1 MNSFPTLRTQRLH
14 LRELVAS
21 DAPAV
26 FAIHS
31 DADSM
36 RWFGA
41 DPMTD
46 LSQAQA
52 LIETF
57 AHWRTQP
64 NPGTRWGIEWE
75 GMLVGSC
82 GLFKWNRGWNSC
94 SLACKLA
101 PGARGLGLMN
111 EALRAMLDWGVT
123 HMQLHRMEALLHPQN
138 GASLRLLERLGF
150 KIEGT
155 LREAGFWGGQR
166 HELQVLGLL
175 TQEWLDKK
183 KTGI

>member
-1 MNSFPTLRTQRLH
+1 MTAFPTLRTQRLY

-46 LSQAQA
+46 LVQAQA

-82 GLFKWNRGWNSC
+82 GLFKWNREWNSC
-94 SLACKLA
+94 ALAFELT
-101 PGARGLGLMN
+101 PGARGKGLMS
-111 EALRAMLDWGVT
+111 EALHAMLDWGIEC
-123 HMQLHRMEALLHPQN
+123 MQLQRLEALVHPHN
-138 GASLRLLERLGF
+138 SECLRLLERLGF
-150 KIEGT
+150 NVEGT
-155 LREAGFWGGQR
+155 LRQAGFWNGRRQDL
-166 HELQVLGLL
+166 HILGLL
-175 TQEWLDKK
+175 VN
-183 KTGI
+183 

>member
-1 MNSFPTLRTQRLH
+1 MTAFPTLHTQRLY

-41 DPMTD
+41 DPMID
-46 LSQAQA
+46 LAQAQA

-57 AHWRTQP
+57 AHWRTQS
-64 NPGTRWGIEWE
+64 NPGTRWGIELE
-75 GMLVGSC
+75 GELVGSC

-94 SLACKLA
+94 ALAFELA
-101 PGARGLGLMN
+101 PGARGKGLMG
-111 EALRAMLDWGVT
+111 EALRGMLDWGIAYM
-123 HMQLHRMEALLHPQN
+123 HLHRVEALVHPHN
-138 GASLRLLERLGF
+138 NASLRLLERLGF
-150 KIEGT
+150 KFEGT
-155 LREAGFWGGQR
+155 LREAGCWGGQR
-166 HELQVLGLL
+166 HDLKVLGLL
-175 TQEWLDKK
+175 GREWTNK
-183 KTGI
+183 

>member
-36 RWFGA
+36 RWFGS

-64 NPGTRWGIEWE
+64 NPTPVHAGGLSGRECWLAVVGCSSGIVGGTAVHSPASWR
-75 GMLVGSC
+75 
-82 GLFKWNRGWNSC
+82 
-94 SLACKLA
+94 
-101 PGARGLGLMN
+101 PARAAWDL
-111 EALRAMLDWGVT
+111 
-123 HMQLHRMEALLHPQN
+123 
-138 GASLRLLERLGF
+138 
-150 KIEGT
+150 
-155 LREAGFWGGQR
+155 
-166 HELQVLGLL
+166 
-175 TQEWLDKK
+175 
-183 KTGI
+183 

>member
-1 MNSFPTLRTQRLH
+1 MNSFPTLHTQRLH

-26 FAIHS
+26 FAVYR
-31 DADSM
+31 DAHSM

-46 LSQAQA
+46 LAQAHA

-75 GMLVGSC
+75 GELVGSC

-94 SLACKLA
+94 SLAFELA
-101 PGARGLGLMN
+101 PGARGKGLMG
-111 EALRAMLDWGVT
+111 EALRAMLDWGIAN
-123 HMQLHRMEALLHPQN
+123 MLLHRVEALAHPQN
-138 GASLRLLERLGF
+138 GASLRLLRRLGF
-150 KIEGT
+150 ETEGT

-166 HELQVLGLL
+166 HDLQVLGLL
-175 TQEWLDKK
+175 TQEWLDEK